1 MIQMEKTELNI
12 YQKIAVINH
21 TLNCTELKKSGFNK
35 FGNFAYYELEDLLP
49 TIEQGCFENGLLMQF
64 QFDNSKAT
72 IKFINTSNPKETYS
86 NSIPLQT
93 KELPNLPKMN
103 EFQVYG
109 SMMTYYK
116 RYLLLNTFNISERSL
131 IDNANYEEM
140 QKKDKSK
147 KPAKK
152 EQAKQEQKE
161 KTGVEKE
168 IEKYCTIVIQKGK
181 KINKKTLTDAI
192 CEDYKEKQFPRELK
206 QELLNYVKFLK
217 MQEIK
222 SLKQRFENNV
232 KKD

>member
-1 MIQMEKTELNI
+1 MKTEPKNI
-12 YQKIAVINH
+12 YMKIAEINH
-21 TLNCTELKKSGFNK
+21 KLNCTELKKSGFNK

-49 TIEQGCFENGLLMQF
+49 TIEESCYENGLLMQF
-64 QFDNSKAT
+64 QFDNSKAV
-72 IKFINTSNPKETYS
+72 IRFINTDNPKETYS
-86 NSIPLQT
+86 NSIPLQSR
-93 KELPNLPKMN
+93 ELPNLPKMN

-116 RYLLLNTFNISERSL
+116 RYLLLNTFNISERSI
-131 IDNANYEEM
+131 IDNDAYEEM
-140 QKKDKSK
+140 QKKEKSK

-168 IEKYCTIVIQKGK
+168 IEKYCKIVVQKGK
-181 KINKKTLTDAI
+181 KINRKTLTDAI

-206 QELLNYVKFLK
+206 QELLKYVKFLK

-222 SLKQRFENNV
+222 SLKQRFENV
-232 KKD
+232 KED

>member
-1 MIQMEKTELNI
+1 MKTEPKNI
-12 YQKIAVINH
+12 YMKIAEVNH
-21 TLNCTELKKSGFNK
+21 KLNCTELKKSGFNK

-49 TIEQGCFENGLLMQF
+49 TIEESCYENGLLMQF
-64 QFDNSKAT
+64 QFDNSKAV
-72 IKFINTSNPKETYS
+72 IRFINTDNPKETYS
-86 NSIPLQT
+86 NSIPLQSR
-93 KELPNLPKMN
+93 ELPDLPKMN

-116 RYLLLNTFNISERSL
+116 RYLLLNTFNISERSI
-131 IDNANYEEM
+131 IDNDAYEEM
-140 QKKDKSK
+140 QKKEKSK

-168 IEKYCTIVIQKGK
+168 IEKYCKIVVQKGK
-181 KINKKTLTDAI
+181 KINRKTLTDAI

-206 QELLNYVKFLK
+206 QELLKYVKFLK

-222 SLKQRFENNV
+222 SLKQRFENV
-232 KKD
+232 KED

>member
-1 MIQMEKTELNI
+1 MKTEPKNI
-12 YQKIAVINH
+12 YMKIAEVNH
-21 TLNCTELKKSGFNK
+21 KLICTEVKKSGFNK

-49 TIEQGCFENGLLMQF
+49 TIEQSCYENGLLMQF
-64 QFDNSKAT
+64 QFDNSKAV
-72 IKFINTSNPKETYS
+72 IRFINTDNPKETYS
-86 NSIPLQT
+86 NSIPLQSR
-93 KELPNLPKMN
+93 ELPNLPKMN

-116 RYLLLNTFNISERSL
+116 RYLLLNTFNISERSI
-131 IDNANYEEM
+131 IDNDAYEEM
-140 QKKDKSK
+140 QKKEKSK

-168 IEKYCTIVIQKGK
+168 IEKYCKIVVQKGK
-181 KINKKTLTDAI
+181 KINRKTLTDAI

-206 QELLNYVKFLK
+206 QELLKYVKFLK

-222 SLKQRFENNV
+222 SLKQRFENV
-232 KKD
+232 KED

>member
-1 MIQMEKTELNI
+1 MKTEPKNI
-12 YQKIAVINH
+12 YMKIAEVNH
-21 TLNCTELKKSGFNK
+21 KLNCTSLKKSGFNK

-49 TIEQGCFENGLLMQF
+49 TIEQSCYENGLLMQF
-64 QFDNSKAT
+64 QFDNSKAV
-72 IKFINTSNPKETYS
+72 IRFINTDNPKETYS
-86 NSIPLQT
+86 NSIPLQSR
-93 KELPNLPKMN
+93 ELPNLPKMN

-116 RYLLLNTFNISERSL
+116 RYLLLNTFNISERSI
-131 IDNANYEEM
+131 IDNDAYEEM
-140 QKKDKSK
+140 QKKEKSK

-168 IEKYCTIVIQKGK
+168 IEKYCKIVVQKGK
-181 KINKKTLTDAI
+181 KINRKTLTDAI

-206 QELLNYVKFLK
+206 QELLKYVKFLK

-222 SLKQRFENNV
+222 SLKQRFENV
-232 KKD
+232 KED

>member
-1 MIQMEKTELNI
+1 MKTEPKNI
-12 YQKIAVINH
+12 YMKIAEVNH
-21 TLNCTELKKSGFNK
+21 KLNCTELKKSGFNK

-72 IKFINTSNPKETYS
+72 IRFFNTDNPKETYS
-86 NSIPLQT
+86 NNIPLQSR
-93 KELPNLPKMN
+93 ELPNLPKMN

-116 RYLLLNTFNISERSL
+116 RYLLLNTFNISENSI

-140 QKKDKSK
+140 QKKDQPK

-161 KTGVEKE
+161 KTGLDKE

-192 CEDYKEKQFPRELK
+192 CEDYKERKFARELK

-222 SLKQRFENNV
+222 SLKKRFENV
-232 KKD
+232 KEN

>member
-1 MIQMEKTELNI
+1 MKTEPKNI
-12 YQKIAVINH
+12 YMKIAEVNH
-21 TLNCTELKKSGFNK
+21 KLNCTSLKKSGFNK

-49 TIEQGCFENGLLMQF
+49 TIEESCYENGLLMQF
-64 QFDNSKAT
+64 QFDNSKAV
-72 IKFINTSNPKETYS
+72 IRFINTDNPKETYS
-86 NSIPLQT
+86 NSIPLQSR
-93 KELPNLPKMN
+93 ELPNLPKMN

-116 RYLLLNTFNISERSL
+116 RYLLLNTFNISERSI
-131 IDNANYEEM
+131 IDNDAYEEM
-140 QKKDKSK
+140 QKKEKSK

-168 IEKYCTIVIQKGK
+168 IEKYCKIVVQKGK
-181 KINKKTLTDAI
+181 KINRKTLTDAI

-206 QELLNYVKFLK
+206 QELLKYVKFLK

-222 SLKQRFENNV
+222 SLKQRFENV
-232 KKD
+232 KED

>member
-1 MIQMEKTELNI
+1 MKTEPKNI
-12 YQKIAVINH
+12 YMKIAEINH
-21 TLNCTELKKSGFNK
+21 KLNCTELKKSGFNK

-49 TIEQGCFENGLLMQF
+49 TIEESCYENGLLMQF
-64 QFDNSKAT
+64 QFDNSKAV
-72 IKFINTSNPKETYS
+72 IRFINTDNPKETYS
-86 NSIPLQT
+86 NSIPLQSR
-93 KELPNLPKMN
+93 ELPDLPKMN

-116 RYLLLNTFNISERSL
+116 RYLLLNTFNISERSI
-131 IDNANYEEM
+131 IDNDAYEEM
-140 QKKDKSK
+140 QKKEKSK

-168 IEKYCTIVIQKGK
+168 IEKYCKIVVQKGK
-181 KINKKTLTDAI
+181 KINRKTLTDAI

-206 QELLNYVKFLK
+206 QELLKYVKFLK

-222 SLKQRFENNV
+222 SLKQRFENV
-232 KKD
+232 KED

>member
-1 MIQMEKTELNI
+1 M
-12 YQKIAVINH
+12 KIAEINH
-21 TLNCTELKKSGFNK
+21 KLNCTSLKKSGFNK

-49 TIEQGCFENGLLMQF
+49 TIEESCYENGLLMQF
-64 QFDNSKAT
+64 QFDNSKAV
-72 IKFINTSNPKETYS
+72 IRFINTDNPKETYS
-86 NSIPLQT
+86 NSIPLQSR
-93 KELPNLPKMN
+93 ELPDLPKLN

-116 RYLLLNTFNISERSL
+116 RYLLLNTFNISENSI
-131 IDNANYEEM
+131 IDNDNYEEM

-147 KPAKK
+147 KPAK
-152 EQAKQEQKE
+152 EQIKQEQKE

-168 IEKYCTIVIQKGK
+168 IEKYCEVIIKKGK

-206 QELLNYVKFLK
+206 QELLKYVKFLK

-222 SLKQRFENNV
+222 SLKQRFENV
-232 KKD
+232 KED

>member
-1 MIQMEKTELNI
+1 MEKTELNI
-12 YQKIAVINH
+12 YQKIAVVNH
-21 TLNCTELKKSGFNK
+21 KLNCTELKKSGFNK

-72 IKFINTSNPKETYS
+72 IRFFNTDNPKEQYS
-86 NSIPLQT
+86 NSIPLQSR
-93 KELPNLPKMN
+93 ELPNLPKMN

-116 RYLLLNTFNISERSL
+116 RYLLLNTFNISENSI
-131 IDNANYEEM
+131 IDNDNYEEM
-140 QKKDKSK
+140 QKKDQSK
-147 KPAKK
+147 KPAKQ

-161 KTGVEKE
+161 KTGVEKQ
-168 IEKYCTIVIQKGK
+168 IEKYCEVIIKKGK

-192 CEDYKEKQFPRELK
+192 CEDYKEKQFPWELK
-206 QELLNYVKFLK
+206 QELLKYVRFLK
-217 MQEIK
+217 MQDIK
-222 SLKQRFENNV
+222 SLKQRFEGNV